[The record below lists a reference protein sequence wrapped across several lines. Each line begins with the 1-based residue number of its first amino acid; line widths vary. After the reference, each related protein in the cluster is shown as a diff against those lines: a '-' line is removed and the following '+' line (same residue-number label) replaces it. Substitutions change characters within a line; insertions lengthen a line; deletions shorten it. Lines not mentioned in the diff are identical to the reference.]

1 MSTPHNTA
9 VNGDIAKVVL
19 MPGDPL
25 RAKVLAEQ
33 YLTDV
38 TQFNEVRGML
48 GYTGYYKG
56 HRVSVMGS
64 GMGCPSMG
72 IYSYELFAFYG
83 VEAIIRIGTT
93 GGLRPPVQLYDVV
106 LVTSSYSE
114 STYAKVQSGYK
125 GKILKPDARL
135 CRQLRK
141 SAEKLGY
148 QMTEGRTYCSDVF
161 YVQNNDDYVSRVV
174 EKYDCITAEME
185 TFALFHNAKVLGKK
199 AAALLTVSDLGYGDK
214 AETTPEERQNSFTRM
229 MEIALG
235 IAKYYK

>member
-9 VNGDIAKVVL
+9 VKGDIAKLVL

-38 TQFNEVRGML
+38 VQFNEVRGML

-93 GGLRPPVQLYDVV
+93 GGMKPPIQLYDVIM
-106 LVTSSYSE
+106 VTSSFSE
-114 STYAKVQSGYK
+114 STYAKIQSGFK
-125 GKILKPDARL
+125 GKITKPDGRIL
-135 CRQLRK
+135 RQLRS
-141 SAEKLGY
+141 SARKLGY
-148 QMTEGRTYCSDVF
+148 DMVEGRVYCSDVF
-161 YVQNNDDYVSRVV
+161 YAKNV
-174 EKYDCITAEME
+174 EEHIKKVADKYDCVASEME

-199 AAALLTVSDLGYGDK
+199 AAALLTVSDLTYGERQ
-214 AETTPEERQNSFTRM
+214 ETTPEERQNSFTRM